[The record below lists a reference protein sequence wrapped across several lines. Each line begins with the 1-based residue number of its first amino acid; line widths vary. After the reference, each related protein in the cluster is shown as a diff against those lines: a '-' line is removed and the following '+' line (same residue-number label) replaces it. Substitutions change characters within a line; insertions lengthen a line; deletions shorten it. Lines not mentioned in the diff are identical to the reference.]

1 MRTSLDNKQ
10 GTSTDMIMYG
20 YPRKKT
26 KIRVFYRLSLV
37 SIHTKIRYTCGLET
51 CQVMVSHIIIERV
64 SLPCY
69 SYTKVHSNNSRSVGI
84 VGVDFVS
91 LSCLVGKIR
100 NCISVTTSMTSAKH
114 NVNTHYK
121 LVMARTAEEILLT
134 KVGANVF

>member
-10 GTSTDMIMYG
+10 GTSADMIMYG

-64 SLPCY
+64 SLPSYSYTY
-69 SYTKVHSNNSRSVGI
+69 SYTKVHSNNSCSVGI

-91 LSCLVGKIR
+91 LGCLVGK
-100 NCISVTTSMTSAKH
+100 
-114 NVNTHYK
+114 
-121 LVMARTAEEILLT
+121 
-134 KVGANVF
+134 